1 MTPAIRNAKKAGINY
16 RILEYSHD
24 HRTTSYGEEA
34 SEKLGFPSNKVFK
47 TLVVEVDLS
56 FLAIC
61 VIPVCRLLDLKQA
74 AKALGGKKLQWRT
87 ERRLSAQ
94 PVMFLAESA
103 RLVRKKS
110 LKPSLTNQPWSMT
123 PFWSVLVAGG
133 LKSFLPPWTL
143 PNLPGQALWRL
154 QNLIHSFQ
162 IKALA

>member
-34 SEKLGFPSNKVFK
+34 SEKLGFPLNKVFK

-74 AKALGGKKLQWRT
+74 AKALGGKKAAMADRKKVERT
-87 ERRLSAQ
+87 TGYVLGGISPLGQKKKLKTLIDKSALEHDTILVSAGRRGLEIVLA
-94 PVMFLAESA
+94 PLDLAELTRA
-103 RLVRKKS
+103 GFVEIAKS
-110 LKPSLTNQPWSMT
+110 DP
-123 PFWSVLVAGG
+123 
-133 LKSFLPPWTL
+133 
-143 PNLPGQALWRL
+143 
-154 QNLIHSFQ
+154 
-162 IKALA
+162 

>member
-74 AKALGGKKLQWRT
+74 AKALGGKKAAMADRKKVERT
-87 ERRLSAQ
+87 TGYVLGGISPLGQKKKLKTLIDKSALEHDTILVSAGRRGLEIVLA
-94 PVMFLAESA
+94 PLDLAELTRA
-103 RLVRKKS
+103 GFVEIAKS
-110 LKPSLTNQPWSMT
+110 DP
-123 PFWSVLVAGG
+123 
-133 LKSFLPPWTL
+133 
-143 PNLPGQALWRL
+143 
-154 QNLIHSFQ
+154 
-162 IKALA
+162 